1 MPHILYIL
9 EDGRFGGMPKMIA
22 DLANG
27 IGKENVNTRIIV
39 GLKDSD
45 YLLSTIAAHNIPV
58 ETIPLHILSKNLKAI
73 SLFLLYFLP
82 DILRLV
88 VAIRK
93 YKPDVIYCNG
103 SQHIKGVIAA
113 RLAGK
118 RVIWHMHDT
127 YQPQL
132 ILTLFNIVRRV
143 FRVKYFAASCERTIS
158 FYKLPL
164 ETTLLSRPPVDTQE
178 FQPKTH
184 RKGNQS
190 SYTVISV
197 ANVNPDK
204 GLDTLIQ
211 TVAKVNEQRNDV
223 QFLIVGLIP
232 ETQQNLYNELLALTN
247 RLKISNLKF
256 LGQRKDIQTLLSD
269 ADVYLCCS
277 NNESGPISVFEAM
290 AMELPVVATN
300 VGDLK
305 KIFSIHESGKIQPV
319 KDSTAL
325 ANEILLL
332 LDNSSVRED
341 LGRRGR
347 LTAQQH
353 LDIRHSIANHIRFYS
368 SMIQADH

>member
-27 IGKENVNTRIIV
+27 VGKENVKTRLLV

-45 YLLSTIAAHNIPV
+45 YLLSKITAYGVPV
-58 ETIPLHILSKNLKAI
+58 QTIPLHILSKTPKAI
-73 SLFLLYFLP
+73 FLFLFYFLP
-82 DILRLV
+82 DIFRLV
-88 VAIRK
+88 LAIGK
-93 YKPDVIYCNG
+93 CKPDIVYCNG

-113 RLAGK
+113 RLMGK

-132 ILTLFNIVRRV
+132 ILTLFNIIRTV
-143 FRVKYFAASCERTIS
+143 FGVKHFAASCERTIS
-158 FYKLPL
+158 FYNLPV

-178 FQPKTH
+178 FYPKDH
-184 RKGNQS
+184 RRENQS

-211 TVAKVNEQRNDV
+211 TAAKVNERRNDV

-232 ETQQNLYNELLALTN
+232 ETQQNLYNELLALAN

-290 AMELPVVATN
+290 AMELPVVATD
-300 VGDLK
+300 VGDLR
-305 KIFSIHESGKIQPV
+305 KIFSFHEAGRIQPV

-325 ANEILLL
+325 ANEILSLL
-332 LDNSSVRED
+332 EDSNARED

-353 LDIRHSIANHIRFYS
+353 LDIQHSIANHIRFYT
-368 SMIQADH
+368 SMIR